1 MDARSITETRF
12 GLLKAGQGPENTIFW
27 EGSYEAGEDM
37 VIVYIQ
43 SGSTGISSETIQLA
57 EEIVL
62 AAEVFV
68 MKAREHI
75 LESFITDPAKYLQ
88 SEQEHRYLHLDPE
101 QLPLEMPELIFYDGD
116 EEWMLRFADGDFAIC
131 DPFGI
136 AVSFKNK
143 EVLRLED
150 LSDSEEIDQ

>member
-1 MDARSITETRF
+1 MNARSITETRF

-27 EGSYEAGEDM
+27 EGSYEAGDDM

-43 SGSTGISSETIQLA
+43 SGNGGISPETLQMA
-57 EEIVL
+57 EEVVL
-62 AAEVFV
+62 TAESFV
-68 MKAREHI
+68 LKAREHI
-75 LESFITDPAKYLQ
+75 LSAFTADPAKYL
-88 SEQEHRYLHLDPE
+88 EEEEHRYLEADAA

-116 EEWMLRFADGDFAIC
+116 EEWMLRFAAGVFAIC

-136 AVSFKNK
+136 AVSFRNK
-143 EVLRLED
+143 EILRLED